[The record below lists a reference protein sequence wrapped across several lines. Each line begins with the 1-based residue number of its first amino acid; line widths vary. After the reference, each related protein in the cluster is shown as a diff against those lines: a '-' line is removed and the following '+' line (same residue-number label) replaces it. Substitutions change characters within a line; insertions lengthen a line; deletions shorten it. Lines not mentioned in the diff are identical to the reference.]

1 MQKAPI
7 ISRLSVPQT
16 RIDLMAATIL
26 LFFLCGWH
34 WRVTGHLTPGSV
46 ASLAMFLALC
56 ICYGDIFKKLVA
68 PVFESVGGLAFVFL
82 SGYFVFNSLLFLTA
96 LCSPFG
102 MGINLAGLA
111 IAACGG
117 WLAMRKRALPAV
129 ETRAA
134 HLAGSAAILLSCIGA
149 TIWCGDAQTPPQL
162 LGENTLI
169 QIWPDVYIH
178 AREISVFAQAH
189 GIASIQD
196 IKFAGG
202 TAPIYHFASYLSP
215 AAISAL
221 SGASAMHVYASLQ
234 LPLGI
239 MLTGLAAFCLMS
251 KLFDVGPGLAATVA
265 IVFIPDAYQQGFQ
278 NRYLSYN
285 FLAQINLGMLY
296 GIACAAL
303 AWTFM
308 LDGCRR
314 GKIGPVL
321 LAYGFLIVC
330 LFYKAHL
337 FVANSYLLMIFP
349 FIFFAPIRPAWRVSL
364 GIVAT
369 FLFCLTVALS
379 QSNPRVP
386 VLRLDGSGIGRYI
399 ITLIGYYD
407 AGFLKQTFT
416 RVFLQEK
423 HSLPLE
429 AAMAAGMLLLST
441 LGLWVLAL
449 AVTLVKGWRAI
460 PALTWWFPV
469 LVVGNFLVMTMGLAE
484 DTRGVGSPD
493 ELINR
498 PLVWA
503 YFIVAAWS
511 AAAGYWLLVGATL
524 PKAKAAVASGM
535 VLAASCAAALASAPN
550 LQTLP
555 HLPGHA
561 TYLEMGSIPTC
572 LVKSA
577 DYLRLHS
584 SQGAVIQDGAND
596 PLFIFTALSERQS
609 YIDDAVFGGNNE
621 AHRVRLAEVA
631 AVPEIA
637 GQDQVMAFFRTHGI
651 DWYLQHP
658 GATLAWPAS
667 IASRPEFVCGGY
679 RLFHFVHN
687 TPASAFSTKG
697 S

>member
-1 MQKAPI
+1 MPI
-7 ISRLSVPQT
+7 IPRFSLSQV
-16 RIDLMAATIL
+16 RIDLAAAGVL
-26 LFFLCGWH
+26 LVFLCGWH
-34 WRVTGHLTPGSV
+34 WRVTGDLTPAAGI
-46 ASLAMFLALC
+46 ALALFLALC
-56 ICYGDIFKKLVA
+56 VAYGSVFKRLIA
-68 PVFESVGGLAFVFL
+68 PMFNSVGGMPFTFL
-82 SGYFVFNSLLFLTA
+82 SGYFVFNSLLFVTA

-102 MGINLAGLA
+102 MVINLAGLA
-111 IAACGG
+111 ILACAAL
-117 WLAMRKRALPAV
+117 LAMRKRTLPAS
-129 ETRAA
+129 ETRSE
-134 HLAGSAAILLSCIGA
+134 HLAGVAAILLACIGA
-149 TIWCGDAQTPPQL
+149 TIWCGDAQTPPQS
-162 LGENTLI
+162 LGANTLF

-196 IKFAGG
+196 IKLAGG

-221 SGASAMHVYASLQ
+221 TGVTAMQVYASLQ

-239 MLTGLAAFCLMS
+239 MLTGLAAFCLMG
-251 KLFDVGPGLAATVA
+251 KLLGMGPGLAATAA
-265 IVFIPDAYQQGFQ
+265 IVLIPDAYQQGFQ

-314 GKIGPVL
+314 GKAGPVL
-321 LAYGFLIVC
+321 LAYGFLVVC

-349 FIFFAPIRPAWRVSL
+349 FVFFTRVRPSWRVGL
-364 GIVAT
+364 GMLAT
-369 FLFCLTVALS
+369 GLFCLIVSLS

-407 AGFLKQTFT
+407 AGFLKQAFT
-416 RVFLQEK
+416 RFFLQEK
-423 HSLPLE
+423 HRFPVE
-429 AAMAAGMLLLST
+429 AAMAAGMLLIST
-441 LGLWVLAL
+441 LGLWLIALAL
-449 AVTLVKGWRAI
+449 TLVKGWRTM
-460 PALTWWFPV
+460 PALYWWFPV

-503 YFIVAAWS
+503 YFVVAAWS
-511 AAAGYWLLVGATL
+511 AATGYRLLAGSAL
-524 PKAKAAVASGM
+524 PRGKAAAGSAAL
-535 VLAASCAAALASAPN
+535 LAISCAAAVASAPN
-550 LQTLP
+550 LETLP

-561 TYLEMGSIPTC
+561 TYLELGSIPTC
-572 LVKSA
+572 LVQSA
-577 DYLRLHS
+577 DYLRRHS
-584 SQGAVIQDGAND
+584 PQGDVIQDGEND
-596 PLFIFTALSERQS
+596 PLFMLTALAERQS
-609 YIDDAVFGGNNE
+609 YVGDAVFGGKNSAHSARLAAVATVPQLAGQHDVQKFFD
-621 AHRVRLAEVA
+621 AHRV
-631 AVPEIA
+631 
-637 GQDQVMAFFRTHGI
+637 

-658 GATLAWPAS
+658 GAVLAWPTPVAS
-667 IASRPEFVCGGY
+667 QPAFVCGGY
-679 RLFHFVHN
+679 RLFHFVHG
-687 TPASAFSTKG
+687 TPSATSFTKG